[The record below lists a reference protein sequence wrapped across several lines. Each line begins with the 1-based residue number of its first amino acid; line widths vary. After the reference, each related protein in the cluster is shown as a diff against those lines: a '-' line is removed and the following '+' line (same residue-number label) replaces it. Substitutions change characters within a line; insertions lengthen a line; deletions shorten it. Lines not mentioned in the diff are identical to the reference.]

1 MTKLK
6 PDASAYT
13 VAQKKE
19 ELFRRGVLNWKLHAG
34 QRQMYDALKD
44 STAKRYVVNAA
55 RRLGKSY
62 MLCVIALEHAIQNP
76 GSQIKFAAPN
86 QKMARKIIFPLF
98 KQILEDCP
106 KHLRPKFRV
115 HDGEYEFNNG
125 STITVCGTEMGQVD
139 GLRGT
144 ACDLALLDE
153 CGFMSDLSYVVD
165 SIITP
170 MLLTRPNARI
180 IMASTPP
187 VSPDHPF
194 VQQYMAR
201 AMAAG
206 AYSKFD
212 IYSNPLLTPEII
224 EQYKAEAGGE
234 LSTTWRRE
242 YLAEIVTE
250 TENAIFPEAVD
261 TLDSLVYEVTPPPFF
276 HPFVAIDLG
285 YVDYTGAVFGY
296 YHFTKNLIVIEDEL
310 LLNKSNSSVIVDA
323 ILRKEKAIWGDKKP
337 QGRVVD
343 GPALVIADLNETHK
357 LNCRYPDK
365 SDLVAN
371 VNRVRIDIAGLT
383 FAINPRCKNLIAQL
397 KFAVWDSS
405 RTKFARS
412 SAGHYDL
419 AAALLYFCKH
429 LDRKSNP
436 IPAGYGWDPYN
447 DFGFP
452 RSHKNQTNDALRIM
466 FPRRV
471 RINKPT

>member
-1 MTKLK
+1 MARSKA
-6 PDASAYT
+6 DVSAST
-13 VAQKKE
+13 AQAKKE
-19 ELFRRGVLNWKLHAG
+19 ELFRRGVLAPWKLHAG
-34 QRQMYDALKD
+34 QKLMYDAIQASD
-44 STAKRYVVNAA
+44 SKRYVVNAA
-55 RRLGKSY
+55 RRLGKSW
-62 MLCVIALEHAIQNP
+62 MLCVIAIEAALQNP
-76 GSQIKFAAPN
+76 GYQIKFAAPN

-170 MLLTRPNARI
+170 MLLTRPHARI

-201 AMAAG
+201 AVAAG

-212 IYSNPLLTPEII
+212 IYSNPMLTPEII
-224 EQYKAEAGGE
+224 EQYKKEAGGE

-242 YLAEIVTE
+242 YMAEIVTE
-250 TENAIFPEAVD
+250 TENAVFPEAVD
-261 TLDSLVYEVTPPPFF
+261 SLEKMVYELPRPPFF

-285 YVDYTGAVFGY
+285 YVDYTGAIFGY

-323 ILRKEKAIWGDKKP
+323 ILRKEKALWGDLKP
-337 QGRVVD
+337 NSRVVD

-371 VNRVRIDIAGLT
+371 VNRVRVDIGNFS
-383 FAINPRCKNLIAQL
+383 FAINPRCTNLIAQL

-429 LDRKSNP
+429 LDRKTNP
-436 IPAGYGWDPYN
+436 VPAGYGWDPYN

-452 RSHKNQTNDALRIM
+452 RSHKSPTHDSLRVM
-466 FPRRV
+466 FPVRRPS
-471 RINKPT
+471 K